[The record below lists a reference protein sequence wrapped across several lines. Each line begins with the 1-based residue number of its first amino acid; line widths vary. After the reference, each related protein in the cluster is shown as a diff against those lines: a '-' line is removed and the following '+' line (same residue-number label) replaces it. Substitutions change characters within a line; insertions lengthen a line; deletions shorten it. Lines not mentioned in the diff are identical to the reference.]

1 MVAADLDCSGTA
13 TMLLTY
19 GLTHVPLNVPAKLD
33 KAGFISIFQ
42 NILLK
47 KIQSKCNYMYGFGP
61 TFGKSR
67 LKL

>member
-19 GLTHVPLNVPAKLD
+19 GLSHVPLNVPAKLD

-47 KIQSKCNYMYGFGP
+47 KFNPNATTVSAQLSGN
-61 TFGKSR
+61 
-67 LKL
+67 LV